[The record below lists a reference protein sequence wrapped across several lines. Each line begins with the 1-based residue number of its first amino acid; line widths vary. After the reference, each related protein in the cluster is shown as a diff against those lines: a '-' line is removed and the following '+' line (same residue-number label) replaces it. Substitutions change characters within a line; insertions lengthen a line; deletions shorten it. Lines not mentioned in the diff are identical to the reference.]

1 MGQLDSYN
9 DGLDPVRG
17 ATMTGFRELLSQA
30 RAGDSQAI
38 ATLFRDYGDLLL
50 KVVRRHLNPAMRTQ
64 VDSAD
69 FVQEAWLAVLENPGQ
84 KANFETPQQFG
95 AFLATV
101 ARNKVVDVVRR
112 GLMSQGF
119 NVNREIRMNTE
130 EGVRLAPSHRDTP
143 SKSAIRRELQDA
155 LVNGLKP
162 GYREIGRKIFQGNE
176 PAAIAAEMRVST
188 RTVERVR
195 KSIVDQLHTL

>member
-1 MGQLDSYN
+1 MRPLDSYN
-9 DGLDPVRG
+9 SGLDPDRS
-17 ATMTGFRELLSQA
+17 ATMTGFRELLAQA
-30 RAGDSQAI
+30 RAGDSQAT

-130 EGVRLAPSHRDTP
+130 EGVRL
-143 SKSAIRRELQDA
+143 
-155 LVNGLKP
+155 
-162 GYREIGRKIFQGNE
+162 
-176 PAAIAAEMRVST
+176 
-188 RTVERVR
+188 
-195 KSIVDQLHTL
+195 